1 MKTALYILVLLV
13 VLVCVL
19 FAWLSATAKDPDVT
33 LVDGRLRPCP
43 ATPNCVSS
51 ETTGDAFIEPLRPAD
66 GGDLNEL
73 WRTAVASLTEMGGN
87 IEQQDDGF
95 IWTTFRS
102 RLFRFTDDVE
112 LRKDDQAGVIQ
123 IRSGSR
129 SGKSDFGVNRKRL
142 DTLRETLAGSQ

>member
-1 MKTALYILVLLV
+1 MKIALYILVLLLV
-13 VLVCVL
+13 VTCAL
-19 FAWLSATAKDPDVT
+19 FAWLSATAKTPDVA

-51 ETTGDAFIEPLRPAD
+51 ETSGDAFIEPLRPAD
-66 GGDLNEL
+66 GGNLDEL
-73 WRTAVASLTEMGGN
+73 WREAVASLKELGGN
-87 IEQQDDGF
+87 IEQQDDEF
-95 IWTTFRS
+95 VWTTFRS

-142 DTLRETLAGSQ
+142 DTLRARLTGS